1 MSVPATRQALF
12 QAIADEIGW
21 GMNAAGVEDYIK
33 RFEARGVRF
42 TLAIPTPEMVEAAIK
57 APQLEPDDLKGA
69 IGAAIAASPYA
80 PGRP

>member
-1 MSVPATRQALF
+1 LSAPATRQALF

-42 TLAIPTPEMVEAAIK
+42 TLAVPTDAMVKAADDAEGVSGDLKSIVEAAI
-57 APQLEPDDLKGA
+57 
-69 IGAAIAASPYA
+69 AANPYA
-80 PGRP
+80 PGKP